1 MLDNFK
7 EFIKENLG
15 LIFGVVTISLCINI
29 VTLFPVI
36 GAKVSEII
44 LIIPLLFNM
53 FPYPFNWLLFIPFV
67 IAMIG
72 CVLRLLNM
80 VGNFL
85 KNAFKLGQ

>member
-15 LIFGVVTISLCINI
+15 LIFGVATISICINI
-29 VTLFPVI
+29 VALFPAI
-36 GAKVSEII
+36 GVKISEIL

-80 VGNFL
+80 IGNHL
-85 KNAFKLGQ
+85 KNMFKLGQ

>member
-29 VTLFPVI
+29 VTLFPAI

-44 LIIPLLFNM
+44 LIIPLLFNI

-72 CVLRLLNM
+72 CVLRVLNM
-80 VGNFL
+80 IGNQL
-85 KNAFKLGQ
+85 KNIFKIG